1 MNKMFKNL
9 NLAKITDI
17 KLLRKGKQV
26 IYKLVVEDPY
36 DTHILKLVKTGD
48 QYVVTSRHFT
58 DFELSAKCDY
68 EIFLDS
74 DQDIV
79 FVGNKRQI
87 PQMVNKVVDLLHS
100 NRIWTILAK
109 QADMLNYD
117 EDDCWIVNDD
127 FYRWAIQDI
136 QNNEPEDH
144 YKQAYL
150 DKLVKERKALAQG
163 KLYKISLCVAAGN
176 FYGENYVMK
185 SAYASS
191 GIPRY

>member
-9 NLAKITDI
+9 NLAKVTDI

-48 QYVVTSRHFT
+48 RYAVTSRHFS

-68 EIFLDS
+68 EIALDP

-100 NRIWTILAK
+100 KRILTILAK
-109 QADMLNYD
+109 QANMLSYD
-117 EDDCWIVNDD
+117 EDDCWVVDD
-127 FYRWAIQDI
+127 DYYRWAIQDI
-136 QNNEPEDH
+136 QNNGQEDQ
-144 YKQAYL
+144 YQQAYI
-150 DKLVKERKALAQG
+150 DELVKERKALVQG
-163 KLYKISLCVAAGN
+163 KLNDISLCVAAGN

-185 SAYASS
+185 SMYAST